1 MMTKQL
7 ICAAVLAAA
16 AVVGMVAP
24 TAAADPTPTPSPGIP
39 DTGAKRAGIPR
50 RPGLSAPVP
59 PRHAGVRVQ
68 VRPWHWDVGPGSG
81 PVVNTS
87 SSPTTRSGFSGGPAR
102 AVPP

>member
-16 AVVGMVAP
+16 AVVAYSRGGP
-24 TAAADPTPTPSPGIP
+24 DTNTLTRIP

-50 RPGLSAPVP
+50 RPGLSAAVP
-59 PRHAGVRVQ
+59 PRHAGVRLQ

-81 PVVNTS
+81 PVVNTP